1 MEIVTIE
8 KQAFNMLIK
17 TLESLFEAI
26 NEIDARCNKKMSK
39 WLDNAEVCQ
48 LLNISKRTLQT
59 YRDNGTLPYSQ
70 IRHKIFYKTADV
82 EKLLKRLTEKNN

>member
-8 KQAFNMLIK
+8 KQAFNILIN
-17 TLESLFEAI
+17 TLESLCEAI

-48 LLNISKRTLQT
+48 LLDISKRTLQT

-70 IRHKIFYKTADV
+70 IKHKIFYKTTDV
-82 EKLLKRLTEKNN
+82 EKLLKRLTEK

>member
-1 MEIVTIE
+1 MEIITIE
-8 KQAFNMLIK
+8 KQAFNILIN

-48 LLNISKRTLQT
+48 LLDISKRTLQT

-70 IRHKIFYKTADV
+70 IKHKIFYKTTDV

>member
-26 NEIDARCNKKMSK
+26 NEIDARCNKKM
-39 WLDNAEVCQ
+39 AQ
-48 LLNISKRTLQT
+48 
-59 YRDNGTLPYSQ
+59 
-70 IRHKIFYKTADV
+70 
-82 EKLLKRLTEKNN
+82 